1 MVLRIALGMEEIQR
15 YRMSKKTEIK
25 KQANMQSDN
34 IEMTKFSQGV
44 TYGGSLDLENGM
56 SDMTYSFGDVGQL
69 DLFSEEEMREKYPA
83 LKQAKRSTLSSRRD
97 VDMTRKFTFRNS
109 GKVMDFLPIFAS
121 NMDGVGTFS
130 MAKQMQKH
138 KMMTVITKSTTI
150 GEWRAAAGTGIRMQS
165 LSVCTGTNVMWDGEA
180 QDWKT
185 MQQVL
190 KSFPDVKMITIDVAN
205 AYHQNMVDFIKKVRD
220 EYPDKV
226 IIAGNVVTPEM
237 TEELI
242 INGAD
247 VVKIGIGPGSVC
259 TTRTMTGVG
268 VPQFSAIVDCS
279 DAANGVGGHIMADGG
294 CVYPG
299 DIAKAF
305 GGGAHMVMIGG
316 MLAGHAESEQKV
328 VDGKIEFYGMSS
340 DRAREK
346 HGKRKD
352 GYRGNEGRLIS
363 LPYRGPVEPTLE
375 DILGGVRSACTY
387 IGARRLKDMAK
398 CASFVTTNN
407 VINRV
412 YEKYTK

>member
-1 MVLRIALGMEEIQR
+1 ME
-15 YRMSKKTEIK
+15 
-25 KQANMQSDN
+25 
-34 IEMTKFSQGV
+34 
-44 TYGGSLDLENGM
+44 
-56 SDMTYSFGDVGQL
+56 
-69 DLFSEEEMREKYPA
+69 
-83 LKQAKRSTLSSRRD
+83 
-97 VDMTRKFTFRNS
+97 
-109 GKVMDFLPIFAS
+109 FLPIFAS

-130 MAKQMQKH
+130 MAKAMQEH
-138 KMMTVITKSTTI
+138 KMMTVITKTTTPEQWKQAV
-150 GEWRAAAGTGIRMQS
+150 GSGLRLQS
-165 LSVCTGTNVMWDGEA
+165 VSVCTGTNKVFDQDA
-180 QDWKT
+180 QDYKN
-185 MQQVL
+185 MQNIL
-190 KSFPDVKMITIDVAN
+190 NMFPDIKMITIDVAN
-205 AYHQNMVDFIKKVRD
+205 AYHQNMVEFVARVRD
-220 EYPDKV
+220 EYPQKV
-226 IIAGNVVTPEM
+226 IVAGNVVTPEM

-268 VPQFSAIVDCS
+268 VPQFSAIVECS

-316 MLAGHAESEQKV
+316 MLAGHTESEQQIV
-328 VDGKIEFYGMSS
+328 NGKIEFYGMSS
-340 DRAREK
+340 DRAREV

-363 LPYRGPVEPTLE
+363 LPHRGPVANTIE

-398 CASFVTTNN
+398 CASFVQTNN

-412 YEKYTK
+412 YEQYTK

>member
-1 MVLRIALGMEEIQR
+1 MRINYDAKLNFEDVLLQ
-15 YRMSKKTEIK
+15 
-25 KQANMQSDN
+25 
-34 IEMTKFSQGV
+34 
-44 TYGGSLDLENGM
+44 
-56 SDMTYSFGDVGQL
+56 
-69 DLFSEEEMREKYPA
+69 P
-83 LKQAKRSTLSSRRD
+83 KRSTLSSRKD
-97 VDMTRKFTFRNS
+97 VDMTRNFTFRNS
-109 GKVMDFLPIFAS
+109 GKQMNFLPIFAS

-130 MAKQMQKH
+130 MAKVLQEY
-138 KMMTVITKSTTI
+138 KMMTVITKTTGI
-150 GEWRAAAGTGIRMQS
+150 EEWRKAVGNGVRLQS
-165 LSVCTGTNVMWDGEA
+165 VSVCTGTNVMWDKEA

-185 MQQVL
+185 MQEVL
-190 KSFPDVKMITIDVAN
+190 KSFPDIKMITVDVAN
-205 AYHQNMVDFIKKVRD
+205 AYHQNMVDFIGKIRD
-220 EYPDKV
+220 QYPTK
-226 IIAGNVVTPEM
+226 IIVAGNVVTPEM

-268 VPQFSAIVDCS
+268 VPQFSAILDCA
-279 DAANGVGGHIMADGG
+279 DAANGVDGHIMADGG
-294 CVYPG
+294 CVFPG

-316 MLAGHAESEQKV
+316 MLAGHDESEQEV

-363 LPYRGPVEPTLE
+363 LPYRGPVQGTVE

-387 IGARRLKDMAK
+387 IGARRLKDMPK

-407 VINRV
+407 VQNQI
-412 YEKYTK
+412 YERYTK

>member
-1 MVLRIALGMEEIQR
+1 MRINYDAKLNFEDVLLQ
-15 YRMSKKTEIK
+15 
-25 KQANMQSDN
+25 
-34 IEMTKFSQGV
+34 
-44 TYGGSLDLENGM
+44 
-56 SDMTYSFGDVGQL
+56 
-69 DLFSEEEMREKYPA
+69 P
-83 LKQAKRSTLSSRRD
+83 KRSTLSSRKD
-97 VDMTRKFTFRNS
+97 VDMTRNFTFRNS
-109 GKVMDFLPIFAS
+109 GKQMNFLPVFAS

-130 MAKQMQKH
+130 MAKVLQEY
-138 KMMTVITKSTTI
+138 KMMTVITKTTTI
-150 GEWRAAAGTGIRMQS
+150 DEWRKAVGNGVRLQS
-165 LSVCTGTNVMWDGEA
+165 VSVCTGTNVMWDKDA

-185 MQQVL
+185 MQDVL

-220 EYPDKV
+220 KYPTKI

-268 VPQFSAIVDCS
+268 VPQFSAILDCA
-279 DAANGVGGHIMADGG
+279 DAANGVDGHIMADGG

-316 MLAGHAESEQKV
+316 MLAGHDESEQPV

-363 LPYRGPVEPTLE
+363 LPYRGPVQNTVE

-387 IGARRLKDMAK
+387 IGARRLKDMPK

-412 YEKYTK
+412 YERYTK